1 MKLDE
6 VSKELIKTLNF
17 DDVLN
22 PDLTDEEKIQ
32 YYEDLLKEA
41 QNSKSLEHEDKI
53 VNILNDLLSRGE
65 DNE

>member
-1 MKLDE
+1 MKLDI
-6 VSKELIKTLNF
+6 VSKEIIKTFSF

-22 PDLTDEEKIQ
+22 PDLTEEEKII

-41 QNSKSLEHEDKI
+41 KESKKEDYEDKI
-53 VNILNDLLSRGE
+53 VSILNDLLSRGE

>member
-22 PDLTDEEKIQ
+22 PDLTDEEKVI
-32 YYEDLLKEA
+32 YYEDLLNEA
-41 QNSKSLEHEDKI
+41 KDNSKKDYEDKI
-53 VNILNDLLSRGE
+53 VNILNDLLSRGD